1 MTKHIRSINH
11 IRRIFVYVKDMITI
25 LSHVLLHYRYYYIYY
40 FRIFCYTY
48 LTVIRLLDG
57 RIAVITGSTRGNGRA
72 MANIFSEHGANVIV
86 TGRDENE
93 AQSIAEQI
101 AREYQTNTI
110 GLKLDVSLANK
121 VNEMVTKVHKKYGQI
136 DILVNNAGYPIKD
149 QLWDASFEQIQ
160 DQDLKNVVDVDTI
173 GTYRCCRAVL
183 PIMVEKRRGVIIN
196 ISSTPAISG
205 YVKGAPYT
213 VAKAANLG
221 ITKHI
226 AAEFGKYGIRCNA
239 IAPGTI
245 ATQRNWDRLT
255 TQQRVDIVRSIPLG
269 RAGKPEEIATIALV
283 LASDYASFVS
293 GQTIVVDGGETIR

>member
-1 MTKHIRSINH
+1 
-11 IRRIFVYVKDMITI
+11 
-25 LSHVLLHYRYYYIYY
+25 
-40 FRIFCYTY
+40 
-48 LTVIRLLDG
+48 VIRLLDG

-101 AREYQTNTI
+101 AREYQTNTL
-110 GLKLDVSLANK
+110 GLKLDVSLADK

-149 QLWDASFEQIQ
+149 QLWDESFEQIQ
-160 DQDLKNVVDVDTI
+160 DQDLENVVDVDTI

-213 VAKAANLG
+213 VAKATNLG

-269 RAGKPEEIATIALV
+269 RAGKPEEIATVALV